1 MTRDPH
7 DKPVNSI
14 MLALAMLLVAGYVAW
29 RFCTCCI
36 DSWADFRAGRIP
48 PWIREMWRTR

>member
-29 RFCTCCI
+29 RFFTCCI

>member
-1 MTRDPH
+1 VTRG
-7 DKPVNSI
+7 KPVNPV

-29 RFCTCCI
+29 RFFTCCI
-36 DSWADFRAGRIP
+36 DSWDDWRAGRIP